1 MTMGDK
7 EDRKE
12 LLAQA
17 MQQVIEGVRA
27 MDASQQE
34 LRESR
39 RTHEELLLIHEARF
53 REYEERLHGYEER
66 SRELHARIGVLEESG
81 ERTSQ
86 TVQGLLAVATE
97 LQAEVARL
105 GGS

>member
-1 MTMGDK
+1 MTMGDG
-7 EDRKE
+7 EDRTE

-17 MQQVIEGVRA
+17 IQQVIEGVRA
-27 MDASQQE
+27 MDASQRE

-39 RTHEELLLIHEARF
+39 QIHEELFLIHEARF
-53 REYEERLHGYEER
+53 REYEER
-66 SRELHARIGVLEESG
+66 SRELHARISVLEESG

-97 LQAEVARL
+97 LQTEVARL
-105 GGS
+105 SSS

>member
-1 MTMGDK
+1 MTTGDR
-7 EDRKE
+7 EDRTE

-27 MDASQQE
+27 MDASQRE
-34 LRESR
+34 VRESR
-39 RTHEELLLIHEARF
+39 RAHEQLFQAHEEMLLIHEARF
-53 REYEERLHGYEER
+53 RAHEEQA
-66 SRELHARIGVLEESG
+66 RELHARINVLEDSG

-105 GGS
+105 GSS

>member
-1 MTMGDK
+1 MTTGDR
-7 EDRKE
+7 EDRID
-12 LLAQA
+12 LIAQA
-17 MQQVIEGVRA
+17 MEQVIQGVRA
-27 MDASQQE
+27 MDASQRE

-39 RTHEELLLIHEARF
+39 RTHEELFLIHEARF
-53 REYEERLHGYEER
+53 REYEER
-66 SRELHARIGVLEESG
+66 SRELHARINVLEESG

-105 GGS
+105 GSS

>member
-1 MTMGDK
+1 MTMGDR
-7 EDRKE
+7 EDRIE
-12 LLAQA
+12 LIAQA
-17 MQQVIEGVRA
+17 IERVIEGVRA
-27 MDASQQE
+27 MDASQRE

-39 RTHEELLLIHEARF
+39 RTHEELFLIHEARIRDF
-53 REYEERLHGYEER
+53 EER
-66 SRELHARIGVLEESG
+66 SRGLHARIDVLEESG

-105 GGS
+105 GSS

>member
-1 MTMGDK
+1 MTTGDRG
-7 EDRKE
+7 DRID
-12 LLAQA
+12 LIAQA
-17 MQQVIEGVRA
+17 MEQVIQGVRA

-39 RTHEELLLIHEARF
+39 RTHEELFLIHEARF
-53 REYEERLHGYEER
+53 REFEER
-66 SRELHARIGVLEESG
+66 SRELHARINVLEESG

-105 GGS
+105 GSS

>member
-1 MTMGDK
+1 MTTGDR
-7 EDRKE
+7 EDRIE
-12 LLAQA
+12 LIAQA
-17 MQQVIEGVRA
+17 IERVIEGVRA
-27 MDASQQE
+27 MDASQRE

-39 RTHEELLLIHEARF
+39 QVHEELFLIHEARF
-53 REYEERLHGYEER
+53 REHEEQA
-66 SRELHARIGVLEESG
+66 RELHARISVLEESG

-105 GGS
+105 GSS

>member
-1 MTMGDK
+1 MTTGNG
-7 EDRKE
+7 EDRTE

-17 MQQVIEGVRA
+17 IERVIEGVRA
-27 MDASQQE
+27 MDASQRE

-39 RTHEELLLIHEARF
+39 QVHEQLFQAHEEMLLIHEARF
-53 REYEERLHGYEER
+53 REYEER

-105 GGS
+105 GSS